1 MKKRNAP
8 AATTRAPL
16 RPLASGWLLR
26 LTAAFGLALL
36 FSAPAQARRV
46 YEDPNSYIGLDL
58 GQRFSPDVVDPFVFP
73 TAGFFGS
80 IRLWDELVA
89 RLTVDVG
96 YSRVLGSP
104 LGSEDANH
112 FIAGLIFDI
121 IWAIPIGRGP
131 ELLVGGRLGYRYSC
145 LWADHDLRP
154 AGSTGNVVKVS
165 DAQGYAFGALLG
177 VLFPLRDTLS
187 LSVEARIEYC
197 PVSLLDHTINGGGYS
212 VHAALW
218 WRYSGD

>member
-8 AATTRAPL
+8 AATARAPL
-16 RPLASGWLLR
+16 RPLFSGWLLR

-89 RLTVDVG
+89 RLNVDVG

-104 LGSEDANH
+104 LGSEDAH
-112 FIAGLIFDI
+112 HVIAGLIFDI
-121 IWAIPIGRGP
+121 IWAIPVGRGP
-131 ELLVGGRLGYRYSC
+131 EFLVGGRLGYRYSC

-154 AGSTGNVVKVS
+154 AGSTGNVVKVG

-177 VLFPLRDTLS
+177 ILLPLQDTLS

-197 PVSLLDHTINGGGYS
+197 PISLLDQTINGGGYS
-212 VHAALW
+212 VHASLW
-218 WRYSGD
+218 WRYSSD